1 MTQNQNIRLKKPNID
16 LKNYFLNEVIRVFM
30 GHPKPLAFKFLKNL
44 GMTPPHSEASIPGVL
59 FPQVLVPHVYF
70 TPSCGP
76 SCG

>member
-1 MTQNQNIRLKKPNID
+1 MTQNQNIRLENQILIKKII
-16 LKNYFLNEVIRVFM
+16 FLNEVIRVFM

-59 FPQVLVPHVYF
+59 FPQVLVLHVSF